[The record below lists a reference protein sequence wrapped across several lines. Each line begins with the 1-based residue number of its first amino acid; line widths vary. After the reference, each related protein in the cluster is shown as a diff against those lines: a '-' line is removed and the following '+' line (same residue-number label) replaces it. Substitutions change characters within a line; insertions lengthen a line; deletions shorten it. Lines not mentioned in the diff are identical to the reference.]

1 MGVLQVTRITPQSL
15 GAFQVSTANAAVAF
29 ALQNAMMAIGSSAA
43 LKAVS
48 GLNVPNLLMVT
59 ITQPSMTDQIAFPGD
74 WVLVTDASYDATTNA
89 WTVASTTQVIVYGV
103 GTGQVGTPVD
113 FVDTFTANTPIVAA
127 TTPPVATAEAGLT
140 ATLRFSQPTSAD
152 GPFTYALN
160 GPGTAGAF
168 TTDENGNVTVTV
180 AGLTE
185 GAEVSWTVTVNT
197 PYAGVTAT
205 SVASNTVTAFSTAPT
220 PPSS

>member
-1 MGVLQVTRITPQSL
+1 MGVLQVTRIAPQSL

-89 WTVASTTQVIVYGV
+89 WTVASTTQVIVYGI
-103 GTGQVGTPVD
+103 GTGQVGNPVD
-113 FVDTFTANTPIVAA
+113 FVNTFTANTPIVAA

-152 GPFTYALN
+152 GPFTYSLN

-168 TTDENGNVTVTV
+168 TTDDNGNVTATVT
-180 AGLTE
+180 GLTD

-205 SVASNTVTAFSTAPT
+205 SVASNTVAAFSTAPT

>member
-1 MGVLQVTRITPQSL
+1 MGVLQVTRIAPQSL

-29 ALQNAMMAIGSSAA
+29 ALQNAMMAIGSPAA

-59 ITQPSMTDQIAFPGD
+59 ITQPSMAPQIAFPSD
-74 WVLVTDASYDATTNA
+74 WVLVTDATYDATTNA

-103 GTGQVGTPVD
+103 GIGQVGNPVD
-113 FVDTFTANTPIVAA
+113 FVDTFTANTPVVW
-127 TTPPVATAEAGLT
+127 TPTVVATAEAGLT
-140 ATLRFSQPTSAD
+140 ATLAFQQPTSAD

-160 GPGTAGAF
+160 GPGTAGEF
-168 TTDENGNVTVTV
+168 TTDANGNVTVTV
-180 AGLTE
+180 TGLTE

-205 SVASNTVTAFSTAPT
+205 SVASNTVTAFDTAPV
-220 PPSS
+220 PST

>member
-1 MGVLQVTRITPQSL
+1 MGVLQVTRIAPQSL

-29 ALQNAMMAIGSSAA
+29 ALQNAMMAIGSPAA

-48 GLNVPNLLMVT
+48 GLAVPNLLMVT

-74 WVLVTDASYDATTNA
+74 WVLVTDATYDAATNA

-127 TTPPVATAEAGLT
+127 TTAPVATAEAGLT

-152 GPFTYALN
+152 GPFTYALT
-160 GPGTAGAF
+160 GPGTAGDF
-168 TTDENGNVTVTV
+168 TTDANGNVTVTV
-180 AGLTE
+180 TGLTD
-185 GAEVSWTVTVNT
+185 GAVVSWTVTVST
-197 PYAGVTAT
+197 QYSGVAAT
-205 SVASNTVTAFSTAPT
+205 SAASNSVTAFDTAPV
-220 PPSS
+220 PST